1 MSHSPSGVS
10 HSPRLS
16 DHLPHPIIPR
26 RERTLSQ
33 CERALQSPSYEGIIE
48 EFCREKGHGY
58 IRTKDN
64 TNQLIFAHVSDV
76 DDDYVPKKG
85 DFVSFK
91 KMLMPPKN
99 EKIMAV
105 HIKLLHLAEGVK
117 HESWEEA
124 VEHDMEHRRPSR
136 IDSLPSGTSTHETAD
151 NGDHIRHVI
160 PHISPVTH
168 VD

>member
-1 MSHSPSGVS
+1 MAHPPSL
-10 HSPRLS
+10 SPRS
-16 DHLPHPIIPR
+16 HDHLAHPVPR

-33 CERALQSPSYEGIIE
+33 SERTLQSPSFYGVIE

-58 IRTKDN
+58 IRSKDN
-64 TNQLIFAHVSDV
+64 PTQLIFAHVSDI

-85 DFVSFK
+85 DVVTFK

-99 EKIMAV
+99 EKVMAV

-136 IDSLPSGTSTHETAD
+136 QNSIPSIQENDGKIEQ
-151 NGDHIRHVI
+151 N
-160 PHISPVTH
+160 PSPVTH